1 MPDRA
6 RRVDA
11 TAAALAAYYER
22 TAGRY
27 DAAHVGERDEHG
39 NALWHILAYVRMLGL
54 GSLLDVGCGTGRAAR
69 FFAAECPGLRVT
81 GSDFSG
87 AQLAQATRNGVP
99 VASLAQA
106 SAYAL
111 PFRDGAFDAVCAFG
125 LLHHVADPA
134 QAVREMTRVARRAVF
149 ISDSNRFGQG
159 RPSVRILKVAL
170 HRLGLWGLANLV
182 KTRGKGYLV
191 TEEDGISYSYSVF
204 DSYPLLHGWAGHVVL
219 VATERDAHASWYPL
233 LGAGHVLACALREDA
248 GSGSPCA
255 ARS

>member
-1 MPDRA
+1 MSARPPRA
-6 RRVDA
+6 DA

-27 DAAHVGERDEHG
+27 DAAHVDERDEHG
-39 NALWHILAYVRMLGL
+39 TALWHILAHVRMLGL

-87 AQLAQATRNGVP
+87 AQLVQAARNGVP
-99 VASLAQA
+99 LSALVRS

-134 QAVREMTRVARRAVF
+134 QAVSEMTRVARRAVF

-159 RPSVRILKVAL
+159 RPAVRVLKYAL
-170 HRLGLWGLANLV
+170 SRLGLWGLANLV

-204 DSYPLLHGWAGHVVL
+204 DSYPHLHRWAGHVVL
-219 VATERDAHASWYPL
+219 VATEREAHASWYPL
-233 LGAGHVLACALREDA
+233 LGAGHVLACGIREDPRT
-248 GSGSPCA
+248 GSACA